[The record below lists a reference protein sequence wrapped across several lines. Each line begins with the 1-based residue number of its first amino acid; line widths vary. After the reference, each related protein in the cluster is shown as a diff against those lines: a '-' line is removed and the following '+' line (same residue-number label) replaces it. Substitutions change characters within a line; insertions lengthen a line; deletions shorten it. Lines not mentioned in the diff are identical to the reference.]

1 MNPSDEQAFIPWS
14 WTITASPMCDKAQCE
29 VESAEKI
36 HTRSCAVALA
46 EYSATHNYRGL
57 TWIPARRPASE
68 NQAQTGPIL
77 ANPQGYLPCRSGF
90 YLKLKAQLIGLAV
103 ATILMAP
110 WLSAATFCSQQ
121 ENSSRENCPADC
133 PMDCPEQAPSAPAKV
148 LCCHVAPA
156 ETAIPLAAPRLQASS
171 LTVDLDAA
179 EVAPGLESPV
189 ADVPYVALDEIR
201 GQTSPSFQALLCT
214 FLI

>member
-1 MNPSDEQAFIPWS
+1 MNPSGERAFIPWS

-36 HTRSCAVALA
+36 RTRSCAVALA

-57 TWIPARRPASE
+57 TWIPAIRFTHK
-68 NQAQTGPIL
+68 NHAQTGPIL

-90 YLKLKAQLIGLAV
+90 YLKLRAQLIVLAV
-103 ATILMAP
+103 ATILIAP

-148 LCCHVAPA
+148 LCCQVAPA
-156 ETAIPLAAPRLQASS
+156 ENAIPLSVPRLQASS
-171 LTVDLDAA
+171 LTMDLDAA
-179 EVAPGLESPV
+179 EVAPGLQNPV
-189 ADVPYVALDEIR
+189 ADVPFAALGEIR
-201 GQTSPSFQALLCT
+201 GHTSPSFQALLCT